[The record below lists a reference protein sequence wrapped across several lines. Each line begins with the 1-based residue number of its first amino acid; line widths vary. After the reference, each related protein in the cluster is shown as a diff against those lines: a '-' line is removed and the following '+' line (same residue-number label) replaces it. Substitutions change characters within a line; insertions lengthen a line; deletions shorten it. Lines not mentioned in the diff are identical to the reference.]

1 MTVKWY
7 LYEWWQISDTY
18 EWWQIFFICMSDD
31 RKNIHVWVMTEKLYM
46 FEWWQKNYKCMKYVF
61 RVCAEREQ
69 GGDHPHGHHWFTLA
83 KVCAAFL
90 HVVLFLFFSLFAP
103 VKKHLYCSLLGWS
116 NDFWHS
122 VLYSWSTQRLN
133 NGNINLPLNAS
144 FWAFPCYLKQD
155 GQSVWW
161 SLLVFLCCLKQ
172 DGQSVW
178 WSLLVFLWF
187 CPRQELKW
195 SVTYVSETDFVFCVG
210 YRLSAK
216 PVFTSLECPSEI
228 ISIPDVKGECVRRM
242 AGSRWLWCQM
252 ELVLTVTLMWNGM
265 GVDSDFVKWNG
276 WWQWL

>member
-1 MTVKWY
+1 M
-7 LYEWWQISDTY
+7 LS
-18 EWWQIFFICMSDD
+18 FF
-31 RKNIHVWVMTEKLYM
+31 V
-46 FEWWQKNYKCMKYVF
+46 
-61 RVCAEREQ
+61 
-69 GGDHPHGHHWFTLA
+69 
-83 KVCAAFL
+83 
-90 HVVLFLFFSLFAP
+90 FFSLFAP

-122 VLYSWSTQRLN
+122 VIYSWSTQRLN
-133 NGNINLPLNAS
+133 NGNINLPLNGS

-228 ISIPDVKGECVRRM
+228 ISVPDVKGECVRRT

-265 GVDSDFVKWNG
+265 GVDRDFVKWNG
-276 WWQWL
+276 WWQWLWCKMELEWVLTVTLVWNGTGVDISLLAKLHHTFPLLLLAMEIWCSQAFGPKWCDISAFGKCLVGGWGWVRFLFGSFVF